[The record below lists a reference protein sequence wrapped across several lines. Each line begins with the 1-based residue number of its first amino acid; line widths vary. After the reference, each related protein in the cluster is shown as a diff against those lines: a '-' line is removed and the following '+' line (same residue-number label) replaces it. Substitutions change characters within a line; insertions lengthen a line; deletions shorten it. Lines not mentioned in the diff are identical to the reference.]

1 MKPADERSAAER
13 TVSSETLDWL
23 RWFVKT
29 IWFVPAIAL
38 LVAMLLLVFG
48 HQEISAFGR
57 HLFAAFIYA
66 TLIGVPSS
74 FLLNLVGFR
83 CSERWPR
90 GVMLLYAAV
99 LVAMAMVGTAA
110 GALLMK
116 SAHLLGNGS
125 AWVEFRSSYPI
136 SLLVSLLLGL
146 SISSFETM
154 RHKLHYAILELR
166 TRQMEQE
173 RANKLLAEAQLSS
186 LESRIHPHFLFNTLN
201 SIAALI
207 PSDPKRAEETVA
219 RLASLLRFSL
229 NSSQQSLV
237 PLEQELKIVRDYLEI
252 ETTRFGAR
260 LRYAIDVPEA
270 LRARKVP
277 PLALATLV
285 ENAVKHVVAR
295 RPEGAAIAIA
305 AAEEDGRVTLEVM
318 DDGPGFS
325 LENIAQDHGLGNLAG
340 RLELLFGERAEL
352 DVMRRDGKTVVTIS
366 LPAES

>member
-1 MKPADERSAAER
+1 MTKLNDIAGYSDDHDD
-13 TVSSETLDWL
+13 VSGRRWL
-23 RWFVKT
+23 LRMLWFA
-29 IWFVPAIAL
+29 PAIAL
-38 LVAMLLLVFG
+38 LVTVLFLVFG
-48 HQEISAFGR
+48 HQEISAFGQ
-57 HLFAAFIYA
+57 HLLAALIYA
-66 TLIGVPSS
+66 TLIGIPSS
-74 FLLNLVGFR
+74 YLLNWLGFH

-90 GVMLLYAAV
+90 LIMLLYAAV
-99 LVAMAMVGTAA
+99 LVVTATVGTAL
-110 GALLMK
+110 GALLMQT
-116 SAHLLGNGS
+116 AHLLGSSS
-125 AWVEFRSSYPI
+125 AWTEFRGSYP
-136 SLLVSLLLGL
+136 VSLLISLVLGL

-154 RHKLHYAILELR
+154 RHKLHYATLELR
-166 TRQMEQE
+166 TQQMEQE

-260 LRYAIDVPEA
+260 LRYSINAGADTSSY
-270 LRARKVP
+270 KVP

-295 RPEGAAIAIA
+295 RTEGATIAITA
-305 AAEEDGRVTLEVM
+305 TSTDGRLILDVA
-318 DDGPGFS
+318 DDGPGFE
-325 LENIAQDHGLGNLAG
+325 LGKVPADHGLGNLAA
-340 RLELLFGERAEL
+340 RLDLLLGARASL
-352 DVMRRDGKTVVTIS
+352 DVLQREGSTVVRITM
-366 LPAES
+366 PAEQ